1 MLIIFLN
8 LDLLLAVHILRIIFH
23 QVSMTKY
30 VANHFPAVPV
40 TAQGL
45 PNGEAAALQ
54 HAAAFPG
61 MQPFPGVG
69 ECGYTRLEHASVTRF
84 MLDSTYLLIN
94 QSTWTILIKNRV

>member
-1 MLIIFLN
+1 MMYISN
-8 LDLLLAVHILRIIFH
+8 
-23 QVSMTKY
+23 
-30 VANHFPAVPV
+30 NFPAVPV

-69 ECGYTRLEHASVTRF
+69 ECGYTRLEHAFVTRLT
-84 MLDSTYLLIN
+84 LDSMYLLII
-94 QSTWTILIKNRV
+94 QKRRGRE

>member
-1 MLIIFLN
+1 M
-8 LDLLLAVHILRIIFH
+8 
-23 QVSMTKY
+23 
-30 VANHFPAVPV
+30 

-69 ECGYTRLEHASVTRF
+69 ECGYVKLEHAFVDRF
-84 MLDSTYLLIN
+84 PLDLTYFRSNGSMNCLLMNNLNHYNSDQNCNCFNGSYVHQYFFI
-94 QSTWTILIKNRV
+94 

>member
-1 MLIIFLN
+1 M
-8 LDLLLAVHILRIIFH
+8 R
-23 QVSMTKY
+23 TT
-30 VANHFPAVPV
+30 ANYFPAVPV

-69 ECGYTRLEHASVTRF
+69 ECGHTRLEHAFVTRF
-84 MLDSTYLLIN
+84 ILDSTYLPKN
-94 QSTWTILIKNRV
+94 YVDVDFNDQS